1 MDIDGTNL
9 NWSLEELQFKKN
21 SNYCL
26 VCSLLLSV
34 KLVKSSVVL
43 GLDVNTWTEA
53 WNNNNKGDDFFAV
66 SSRGAIQRCCRV
78 KIASEQMFHRANGD
92 KQPEQG
98 AQNKTWFYLWLG

>member
-1 MDIDGTNL
+1 MDVDGTNL

-43 GLDVNTWTEA
+43 GLNVNT
-53 WNNNNKGDDFFAV
+53 
-66 SSRGAIQRCCRV
+66 
-78 KIASEQMFHRANGD
+78 
-92 KQPEQG
+92 
-98 AQNKTWFYLWLG
+98 